1 MKGWTKPM
9 EDNIF
14 TMGKKSLTLDDYLCY
29 DSESRGNLGEQLPV
43 TVYRMLEYSLRE
55 ELVERFDKQ
64 TQIEVF
70 RGALRRRPFP
80 RLSLL

>member
-1 MKGWTKPM
+1 
-9 EDNIF
+9 
-14 TMGKKSLTLDDYLCY
+14 MGKKSLTLDDYLCY